1 MIVGRWMT
9 KSPVVTEPD
18 EKLESVRQ
26 KMDRGKFRRLPVV
39 ENGKLVGILS
49 DRDLRQHAGSLER
62 VKVSGVMTSE
72 VVTVPSRTLL
82 DRAAHLMV
90 KHKVGGLPVV
100 DEGKLVGIITATDL
114 LRAFA
119 EVLGAAEEGV
129 SRIDLALSGDPAEPA
144 MIAQLVAGESGEILG
159 MGTYKE
165 EPKEGRGQVMYLRVR
180 SDDARKV
187 ADMLTDKNYT
197 VVAIHQ

>member
-1 MIVGRWMT
+1 MVLEWKRQWASLPEQEIPIPRAR
-9 KSPVVTEPD
+9 ELAPD
-18 EKLESVRQ
+18 A
-26 KMDRGKFRRLPVV
+26 P
-39 ENGKLVGILS
+39 S
-49 DRDLRQHAGSLER
+49 D
-62 VKVSGVMTSE
+62 
-72 VVTVPSRTLL
+72 L
-82 DRAAHLMV
+82 DGLCAA
-90 KHKVGGLPVV
+90 
-100 DEGKLVGIITATDL
+100 L
-114 LRAFA
+114 LRTNAA
-119 EVLGAAEEGV
+119 KRPGEEDVLAVLGAAEEGV